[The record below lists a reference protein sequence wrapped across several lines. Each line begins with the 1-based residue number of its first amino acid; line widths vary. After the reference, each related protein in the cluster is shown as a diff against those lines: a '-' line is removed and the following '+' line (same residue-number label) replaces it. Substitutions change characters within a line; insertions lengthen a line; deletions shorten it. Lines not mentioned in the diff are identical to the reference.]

1 MAKKQIQDIKVGE
14 VFTASEE
21 VDKYRTIYYAGASGD
36 FNPIHIDPEFGKMVG
51 LGGVIL
57 HGLCTFGFMTKTVT
71 DWTGDP
77 GTLKRIKCRFAR
89 PVHLGDT
96 VTTEGTVTA
105 VEGNTVSLD
114 LKVTNQEG
122 AAVLSMATAVVEL

>member
-77 GTLKRIKCRFAR
+77 GALKRIKCRFAR

-114 LKVTNQEG
+114 LKVTNQESV
-122 AAVLSMATAVVEL
+122 AVLSMATAVVEL